1 MTQEVGIGFYM
12 KKINDYILADANEQ
26 LKKLDLTY
34 SQMHI
39 LIYIIRNGGSDVRQK
54 DILHYFNISH
64 PTVVGLL
71 KRMERKGLIS
81 IKSDPGD
88 RRGNC
93 VTALPKA
100 MGILN
105 GLKDGQ
111 KHVDR
116 LLTKNLSK
124 EQETELKEILRI
136 IYTGMYSDDKNA

>member
-12 KKINDYILADANEQ
+12 KKINDYIHADANER

-39 LIYIIRNGGSDVRQK
+39 LIYILRCGGTSVRQK

-71 KRMERKGLIS
+71 KRMERKGLITVE
-81 IKSDPGD
+81 SDPYD

-100 MGILN
+100 SGIL
-105 GLKDGQ
+105 DEMREGQ
-111 KHVDR
+111 KHVEE

-136 IYTGMYSDDKNA
+136 IYAGMYSGDEGA